1 MDHLHQRPAPGEY
14 NEYYGKYISRV
25 PTGDISAL
33 LRDQIGDTRA
43 LLASVKPGEADCGYA
58 PGKWT
63 IKEVVGHLCDT
74 ERIMSYRALR
84 IARGDK
90 IDLHGFDENEYV
102 PAGSF
107 GDRDLASL
115 TEELTTV
122 RNATI
127 ALLRGLPHEAWP
139 RRGSANGSEVSVR
152 ALASIIAGHEL
163 HHRELLETRYLG
175 RSV

>member
-14 NEYYGKYISRV
+14 IEYFGRYISRV
-25 PTGDISAL
+25 PTGDIAVL

-43 LLASVKPGEADCGYA
+43 LLSTVKPGDADKGYA

-63 IKEVVGHLCDT
+63 VKEVVGHLADT
-74 ERIMSYRALR
+74 ERIMAYRALR

-90 IDLHGFDENEYV
+90 TDLPGFDENEYV
-102 PAGSF
+102 PNASF

-115 TEELTTV
+115 VEEYASV
-122 RNATI
+122 RNAT
-127 ALLRGLPHEAWP
+127 LTLFRGLPHEAWP
-139 RRGSANGSEVSVR
+139 RRGTASGNEISVR

-163 HHRELLETRYLG
+163 HHRELLETRYLL
-175 RSV
+175 RS

>member
-14 NEYYGKYISRV
+14 NEYYGKYIARV
-25 PTGDISAL
+25 PTGDIAAL

-43 LLASVKPGEADCGYA
+43 VLSSVKPGEADKGYA

-63 IKEVVGHLCDT
+63 VKEVVGHLCDT
-74 ERIMSYRALR
+74 ERVMSYRAMR
-84 IARGDK
+84 IARADK
-90 IDLHGFDENEYV
+90 TDLPGFDENEYV

-107 GDRDLASL
+107 GERDLASL
-115 TEELTTV
+115 VEELATV

-152 ALASIIAGHEL
+152 ALAAIIAGHEL

-175 RSV
+175 RGA

>member
-14 NEYYGKYISRV
+14 LEYYGKYINRV
-25 PTGDISAL
+25 PTGDIAAL

-43 LLASVKPGEADCGYA
+43 LLSSVKPGDADKAYA

-63 IKEVVGHLCDT
+63 VKEVVGHMCDT
-74 ERIMSYRALR
+74 ERIMAYRATR
-84 IARGDK
+84 IARADK
-90 IDLHGFDENEYV
+90 TDLPGFDENEYV
-102 PAGSF
+102 AAASF
-107 GDRDLASL
+107 GERDLASL
-115 TEELTTV
+115 VEELTTV

-127 ALLRGLPHEAWP
+127 SLFRGLPHEAWP

-152 ALASIIAGHEL
+152 ALACIIAGHEL

-175 RSV
+175 RG